1 MISFE
6 EITLDK
12 KDSSLG
18 DKSYFIKN
26 IYKIIYDNKEV
37 GYIKELSKDGQESFL
52 YNLHIPDSF
61 FGNNKSFTEISRKS
75 SLKHVK
81 KSLAKSIKS
90 LLNKCNK

>member
-1 MISFE
+1 MISFKE
-6 EITLDK
+6 TTLDK
-12 KDSSLG
+12 ECASLSF
-18 DKSYFIKN
+18 DSYFIKN

-37 GYIKELSKDGQESFL
+37 GYIKELSKDGSKSFV
-52 YNLHIPDSF
+52 YNLHIPDNF

-75 SLKHVK
+75 SLKHVE